1 MAPSI
6 WNGKDQNVWNLH
18 WNMKLNNLCNCN
30 YVKIYNMNSYL
41 GEIQQHLIDIVLTL
55 FHENL

>member
-1 MAPSI
+1 MEKIEMFKTNIEI
-6 WNGKDQNVWNLH
+6 WNY
-18 WNMKLNNLCNCN
+18 LCNCN
-30 YVKIYNMNSYL
+30 YVEMYNINSYL